1 MHPCYQ
7 RQFQIPYN
15 SSVYSAN
22 VPVDPRTMHRPRRS
36 QGQGNADRRHGVDL
50 RQLCVHDLRIRW
62 RLRARSSPRCP
73 PRCLRFPT
81 AKYPGPPPRCSTR
94 EAITSSAWNARLGAY
109 YPAGASSSLHTMC
122 ISSVLRDVLWLRIP
136 CGTMVRAGSHSCMP
150 HHSECVLHTSST
162 TWVSLGSTHNA
173 DSLRNRTS

>member
-1 MHPCYQ
+1 MSLSATSGEASEKSTGRRRQISSGAADEVVWMHPCYQ

-22 VPVDPRTMHRPRRS
+22 VPVDSRAMHRPRRP

-81 AKYPGPPPRCSTR
+81 ANIQG
-94 EAITSSAWNARLGAY
+94 
-109 YPAGASSSLHTMC
+109 LH
-122 ISSVLRDVLWLRIP
+122 L
-136 CGTMVRAGSHSCMP
+136 A
-150 HHSECVLHTSST
+150 VLHAKPSPVQHGTRTWMHTIPPAHLLHST
-162 TWVSLGSTHNA
+162 PCVF
-173 DSLRNRTS
+173 RVC